1 VNAAI
6 AELKPIALTC
16 GDPAGIGADITL
28 AGWLRRASDGLPA
41 FAYLGD
47 IDHLRA
53 RAEMLG
59 LDVPCA
65 LIGGLNEAARR
76 FPDALPVLPI
86 PLPRRVEAGKA
97 DGSAARAVQASI
109 EKAVELVLD
118 GTAAAVV
125 TNPIAKHVMAGA
137 GFAFPGHTEFLGW
150 LARRHGGGPAN
161 PVMMLV
167 GGELR
172 VVPVTVHIPLAAV
185 AGTLT
190 TQMIID
196 TGHTT
201 AAGLRRWFGISEP
214 RLALTGLNPHAGEG
228 GLMGDEEETI
238 IEPAIAALRQAGLKV
253 SGPHPADTL
262 FHDRARG
269 AYDAALAMYH
279 DQALIP
285 LKTLAFDEGVN
296 VTLGLPFI
304 RTSPDHGTAFEIA
317 GTGKARPDSLIAAL
331 RLAEKMAEM
340 DRAIVSKAR

>member
-1 VNAAI
+1 VNAATG
-6 AELKPIALTC
+6 ELKPIALTC

-28 AGWLRRASDGLPA
+28 AGWLCRASHALPT

-53 RAEMLG
+53 RAASLG
-59 LDVPCA
+59 LDVPCMA
-65 LIGGLNEAARR
+65 IRGLHDATRH

-86 PLPRRVEAGKA
+86 PLPHPIDAGKA
-97 DGSAARAVQASI
+97 DGTAVPAVQASI
-109 EKAVELVLD
+109 EAAVGLALD

-150 LARRHGGGPAN
+150 LAERCGGRAN

-167 GGELR
+167 GGGLR

-185 AGTLT
+185 PRTLT
-190 TQMIID
+190 TQMIVD
-196 TGHTT
+196 TAKTA
-201 AAGLRRWFGISEP
+201 AAGLSRWFGITDA

-228 GLMGDEEETI
+228 GLMGDEEDTI
-238 IEPAIAALRQAGLKV
+238 IEPAIRALRQAGLTV
-253 SGPHPADTL
+253 TGPHPADTL
-262 FHDRARG
+262 FHDRARS

-304 RTSPDHGTAFEIA
+304 RTSPDHGTAFDLA

-331 RLAEKMAEM
+331 RLATKMAEM
-340 DRAIVSKAR
+340 DRAGLSNAS

>member
-1 VNAAI
+1 VNAAT

-53 RAEMLG
+53 RAEMLC

-65 LIGGLNEAARR
+65 VIGGLNEAAGL

-86 PLPRRVEAGKA
+86 PLPHRVEAGKA
-97 DGSAARAVQASI
+97 DGSAARAVQTSI

-125 TNPIAKHVMAGA
+125 TNPIAKHIMAGA

-150 LARRHGGGPAN
+150 LAQRSGGPAN

-167 GGELR
+167 GGDLR

-185 AGTLT
+185 PRTLT

-238 IEPAIAALRQAGLKV
+238 IEPAISALRQAGLNV

-331 RLAEKMAEM
+331 RLAAKMAEM